1 MVFIDVS
8 GFAGLAGTKQG
19 RELDE
24 GLVEIAA
31 GVGGRVEFVF
41 VTSWRQVEFKVAVD
55 GDFPL
60 LVEAS
65 ERALEPEGNDFESRD
80 APVKLLRG
88 KHGELARDGDEVEC
102 FEKLLFGRDHANAI
116 MEQMENR
123 EVARLLAET
132 ADLMEIA
139 GEDGFRI
146 RSYRNAASAIE
157 GYPDNIVAMV
167 GKPDVKITD
176 VPGIG
181 KGIASAIEELAVRGS
196 FARRDEMLQKY
207 PPTALELLKIQGL
220 GPKSVALLIE
230 HLRVTTIDS
239 LEKACQDHK
248 LRDLPRMGAK
258 LEEKVL
264 RGIVAYRKSAGRFL
278 LNFATQT
285 VDEMSAYLSAVKGI
299 ERITAA
305 GSYRRGKE
313 TVGDIDILV
322 TGPGAEDAL
331 EPFVKNPR
339 VQEVL
344 AHGEN
349 KASVRYGLEGV
360 QVDLR
365 TLPEKSFGAALQYFT
380 GSKEH
385 SVVLRQRAL
394 KMGLTLNEYGLSRL
408 EGGEVVASKTEEEIY
423 SKLGLAWI
431 PPELRENQGEIE
443 AAEKGTLPALVEL
456 AAIRGDLHMH
466 TRETDGRAT
475 LEEMA
480 EAAKALGYEY
490 IAITDHSKA
499 LAMANGLNE
508 ARVVAF
514 AKQVRE
520 INREGSLGIHVFS
533 GLECDIMQDGRMDLT
548 DDALGELDFVVGSV
562 HSHMGLSSAEMT
574 ERLLAAIENKTVK
587 ALGHPTGRLLMH
599 REAYSFDFER
609 VATAAAARGVWLEV
623 NASPERLDLHGPLL
637 RSAKAKGV
645 KFVINTDAHHPKHL
659 LNMRYGVVTAR
670 RGWLEAGDVMNAL
683 PLAEFKKA
691 LGK

>member
-1 MVFIDVS
+1 
-8 GFAGLAGTKQG
+8 
-19 RELDE
+19 
-24 GLVEIAA
+24 
-31 GVGGRVEFVF
+31 
-41 VTSWRQVEFKVAVD
+41 
-55 GDFPL
+55 
-60 LVEAS
+60 
-65 ERALEPEGNDFESRD
+65 
-80 APVKLLRG
+80 
-88 KHGELARDGDEVEC
+88 
-102 FEKLLFGRDHANAI
+102 
-116 MEQMENR
+116 MENR
-123 EVARLLAET
+123 EVARLLSET

-181 KGIASAIEELAVRGS
+181 KGIATAIVELAERGS
-196 FARRDEMLQKY
+196 FARRDEMLAKY

-220 GPKSVALLIE
+220 GPKSVAVLIE
-230 HLRVTTIDS
+230 HLRITTIDS
-239 LEKACQDHK
+239 LEKACHDHK

-264 RGIVAYRKSAGRFL
+264 RSIAAYRKSAGRFL

-285 VDEMSAYLSAVKGI
+285 VDEMTEFLGQVKGI
-299 ERITAA
+299 KRITAA

-322 TGPGAEDAL
+322 TGPGSEDAL
-331 EPFVKNPR
+331 DPFSNHPR

-344 AHGEN
+344 ARGGN
-349 KASVRYGLEGV
+349 KASVRFGLEGV

-365 TLPEKSFGAALQYFT
+365 TLSEDNYGAALQYFT

-385 SVVLRQRAL
+385 SVILRQRAL
-394 KMGLTLNEYGLSRL
+394 KQGLTLSEYGLSKL
-408 EGGEVVASKTEEEIY
+408 DTGEVVASKTEEEIY
-423 SKLGLAWI
+423 ETLGLAWI
-431 PPELRENQGEIE
+431 PPELRENQGEFE
-443 AAEKGTLPALVEL
+443 AAEQRTLPQLIEPTE
-456 AAIRGDLHMH
+456 IRGDLHMH

-480 EAAKALGYEY
+480 EAAKAMGYEY

-499 LAMANGLNE
+499 LAMANGLDETRAVN
-508 ARVVAF
+508 F

-520 INREGSLGIHVFS
+520 LNREGHLGIHIFS
-533 GLECDIMQDGRMDLT
+533 GLECDILPDGKMDLA
-548 DDALGELDFVVGSV
+548 DDALAELDFVIASV
-562 HSHMGLSSAEMT
+562 HSHMGLSSPEMT
-574 ERLLAAIENKTVK
+574 ERLLGAVENKTVK
-587 ALGHPTGRLLMH
+587 LLGHPTGRLLLH

-609 VATAAAARGVWLEV
+609 IATAAAARGVWLEV

-637 RSAKAKGV
+637 RSAKAKGA

-659 LNMRYGVVTAR
+659 ANMRYGVVTAR
-670 RGWLEAGDVMNAL
+670 RGWLESGDVMNTL
-683 PLAEFKKA
+683 PLEHFRKA
-691 LGK
+691 LKP